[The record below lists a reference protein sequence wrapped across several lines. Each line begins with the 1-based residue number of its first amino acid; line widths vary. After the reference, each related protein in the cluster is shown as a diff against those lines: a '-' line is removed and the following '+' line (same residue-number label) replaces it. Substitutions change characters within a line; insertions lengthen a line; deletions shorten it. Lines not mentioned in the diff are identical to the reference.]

1 MMNRQSLSQYLL
13 FNIMRFSQV
22 EKCTKSILTS
32 VGVQNSFYITLGR
45 MANFDSLGWVGG
57 HFGVGRRRRKGRG
70 CHKCG
75 GNIPCILSHFP
86 CMVFVPDAR
95 GRWARSWCLGGSD
108 WGKRDES
115 GGSEMKNRDDRL
127 GDAWDDKAWKER
139 SVMIRQ
145 LRDEQFLKKDQKLA

>member
-32 VGVQNSFYITLGR
+32 VGVQNSFYITL
-45 MANFDSLGWVGG
+45 
-57 HFGVGRRRRKGRG
+57 
-70 CHKCG
+70 
-75 GNIPCILSHFP
+75 
-86 CMVFVPDAR
+86 
-95 GRWARSWCLGGSD
+95 LGGSD

-127 GDAWDDKAWKER
+127 G
-139 SVMIRQ
+139 VMR
-145 LRDEQFLKKDQKLA
+145 